1 MTLPKSEHH
10 VGWSFHRTDYAE
22 ALVFIPP
29 TSSYLGVNYSFSP
42 LFMPSR
48 MLGIVDSLVSKMDKV
63 LALKESAVSWR
74 SRH

>member
-1 MTLPKSEHH
+1 
-10 VGWSFHRTDYAE
+10 
-22 ALVFIPP
+22 
-29 TSSYLGVNYSFSP
+29 
-42 LFMPSR
+42 MPSR